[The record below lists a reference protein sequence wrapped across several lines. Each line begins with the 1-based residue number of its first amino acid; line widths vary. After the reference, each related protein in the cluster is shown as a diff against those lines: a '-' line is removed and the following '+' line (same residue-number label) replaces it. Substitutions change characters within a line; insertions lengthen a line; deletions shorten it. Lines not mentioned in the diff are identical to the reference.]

1 MKLAR
6 VSNAG
11 LWVEA
16 EGRRFLLDG
25 LHGQPPPPYCGMD
38 PGWEKA
44 LFQDRYPVDVVA
56 FTHGHPDHFCPQ
68 VAARYLAGP
77 SPKRGLR
84 RAGCVG
90 GPSGPGNCQS
100 LLWLGWPGPGG
111 LMAIPTRHIGAQ
123 YRTAPHSSLYLPG
136 REPLLFT
143 GDASPAS
150 SNFFS
155 RRCGPTDPY
164 FSRRPLLFLL
174 ARPFKRVVEQQIRPN
189 RAYVL
194 HLPLPQEDS
203 LGLARQIHENLAG
216 CTLPVTLLQLGQQVE
231 LA

>member
-16 EGRRFLLDG
+16 EGRHFLLDG
-25 LHGQPPPPYCGMD
+25 LHGRPPAPYCGMD
-38 PGWEKA
+38 PGWEAA

-68 VAARYLAGP
+68 VAARYLAAHPQSAVYAGP
-77 SPKRGLR
+77 DVLEALR
-84 RAGCVG
+84 AQGIVNPCY
-90 GPSGPGNCQS
+90 
-100 LLWLGWPGPGG
+100 GWDGPGPGG

-150 SNFFS
+150 SNFFPGGAALQTHILAATFAFFI
-155 RRCGPTDPY
+155 GP
-164 FSRRPLLFLL
+164 
-174 ARPFKRVVEQQIRPN
+174 PFKRVVEQRIQPS

-194 HLPLPQEDS
+194 HLPLPQADTQ
-203 LGLARQIHENLAG
+203 GLAQQIQKNLAG
-216 CTLPVTLLQLGQQVE
+216 CSLPAIILQLGQQVE

>member
-68 VAARYLAGP
+68 VAARYLAAHPQSAVYAGP
-77 SPKRGLR
+77 DVLEALR
-84 RAGCVG
+84 AQGIVNPCYAWDG
-90 GPSGPGNCQS
+90 
-100 LLWLGWPGPGG
+100 PGPGG

-123 YRTAPHSSLYLPG
+123 YRTAPHCSLYLPG
-136 REPLLFT
+136 PEPLLFT

-150 SNFFS
+150 SNFFPGGAALQTHILAATFAFFI
-155 RRCGPTDPY
+155 GP
-164 FSRRPLLFLL
+164 
-174 ARPFKRVVEQQIRPN
+174 PFKRVVEQQIRPN

>member
-1 MKLAR
+1 MILAR

-68 VAARYLAGP
+68 VAARYLAAHPQSAVYAGP
-77 SPKRGLR
+77 DVLEALR
-84 RAGCVG
+84 AQGIVNPCY
-90 GPSGPGNCQS
+90 
-100 LLWLGWPGPGG
+100 GWDGPGPGG
-111 LMAIPTRHIGAQ
+111 LMAIPTRHMGAQ
-123 YRTAPHSSLYLPG
+123 YRTAPHCSLYLPG
-136 REPLLFT
+136 PEPLLFT
-143 GDASPAS
+143 GDASPAP
-150 SNFFS
+150 SNFFPAGQ
-155 RRCGPTDPY
+155 RLQTHVLAAP
-164 FSRRPLLFLL
+164 FAFFEENPL
-174 ARPFKRVVEQQIRPN
+174 RRVVLQRIQPS

-194 HLPLPQEDS
+194 HLPLPQADTQ
-203 LGLARQIHENLAG
+203 GLAQQIQQNLAG
-216 CTLPVTLLQLGQQVE
+216 CSLPAIILQLGQQVE

>member
-16 EGRRFLLDG
+16 EGRHFLLDG
-25 LHGQPPPPYCGMD
+25 LHGRPLAPYCGMD

-68 VAARYLAGP
+68 VAARYLAAHPQSAVYAGP
-77 SPKRGLR
+77 DVLEALR
-84 RAGCVG
+84 AQGIVNPCYAWDG
-90 GPSGPGNCQS
+90 
-100 LLWLGWPGPGG
+100 PGPGG

-150 SNFFS
+150 SNFFPGGAALQTHILAATFAFFI
-155 RRCGPTDPY
+155 GP
-164 FSRRPLLFLL
+164 
-174 ARPFKRVVEQQIRPN
+174 PFKRVVEQQIRPN

>member
-1 MKLAR
+1 MILAR

-16 EGRRFLLDG
+16 EGRHFLLDG

-68 VAARYLAGP
+68 VAARYLAAHPQSAVYAGP
-77 SPKRGLR
+77 DVLEALR
-84 RAGCVG
+84 AQGIVNPCY
-90 GPSGPGNCQS
+90 
-100 LLWLGWPGPGG
+100 GWDGPGPGG
-111 LMAIPTRHIGAQ
+111 LMAIPTRHMGAQ
-123 YRTAPHSSLYLPG
+123 YRTAPHCSLYLPG
-136 REPLLFT
+136 PEPLLFT
-143 GDASPAS
+143 GDASPAP
-150 SNFFS
+150 SNFFPAGQ
-155 RRCGPTDPY
+155 RLQTHVLAAP
-164 FSRRPLLFLL
+164 FAFFEENPL
-174 ARPFKRVVEQQIRPN
+174 RRVVLQRIQPS

-194 HLPLPQEDS
+194 HLPLPQADTQ
-203 LGLARQIHENLAG
+203 GLTQQIQQNLAG
-216 CTLPVTLLQLGQQVE
+216 CSLPAIILQLGQQVE

>member
-1 MKLAR
+1 MILAR

-68 VAARYLAGP
+68 VAARYLAAHPQSAVYAGP
-77 SPKRGLR
+77 DVLEALR
-84 RAGCVG
+84 AQGIVNPCY
-90 GPSGPGNCQS
+90 
-100 LLWLGWPGPGG
+100 GWDGPGPGG
-111 LMAIPTRHIGAQ
+111 LMAIPTRHMGAQ
-123 YRTAPHSSLYLPG
+123 YRTAPHCSLYLPG
-136 REPLLFT
+136 PEPLLFT
-143 GDASPAS
+143 GDASPAPN
-150 SNFFS
+150 NFFPAGQ
-155 RRCGPTDPY
+155 RLQTHVLAAP
-164 FSRRPLLFLL
+164 FAFFEENPL
-174 ARPFKRVVEQQIRPN
+174 RRVVLQRIQPS

-194 HLPLPQEDS
+194 HLPLPQADTQ
-203 LGLARQIHENLAG
+203 GLTQQIQQNLAG
-216 CTLPVTLLQLGQQVE
+216 CSLPAIILQLGQQVE

>member
-1 MKLAR
+1 MILAR

-38 PGWEKA
+38 PGWAKA

-68 VAARYLAGP
+68 VAARYLAAHPQSAVYAGP
-77 SPKRGLR
+77 DVLEALR
-84 RAGCVG
+84 AQGIVNPCY
-90 GPSGPGNCQS
+90 
-100 LLWLGWPGPGG
+100 GWDGPGPGG
-111 LMAIPTRHIGAQ
+111 LMTIPTRHMGAQ
-123 YRTAPHSSLYLPG
+123 YRTAPHCSLYLPG
-136 REPLLFT
+136 PEPLLFT
-143 GDASPAS
+143 GDASPAP
-150 SNFFS
+150 SNFFPAGQ
-155 RRCGPTDPY
+155 RLQTHVLAAP
-164 FSRRPLLFLL
+164 FAFFEENPL
-174 ARPFKRVVEQQIRPN
+174 RRVVLQRIQPS

-194 HLPLPQEDS
+194 HLPLPQADTQ
-203 LGLARQIHENLAG
+203 GLTQQIQQNLAG
-216 CTLPVTLLQLGQQVE
+216 CSLPAIILQLGQQVE

>member
-1 MKLAR
+1 MILAR

-68 VAARYLAGP
+68 VAARYLAAHPQSAVYAGP
-77 SPKRGLR
+77 DVLEALR
-84 RAGCVG
+84 AQGIVNPCY
-90 GPSGPGNCQS
+90 
-100 LLWLGWPGPGG
+100 GWDGPGPGG
-111 LMAIPTRHIGAQ
+111 LMAIPTRHMGTQ
-123 YRTAPHSSLYLPG
+123 YRTAPHCSLYLPG
-136 REPLLFT
+136 PEPLLFT
-143 GDASPAS
+143 GDASPAP
-150 SNFFS
+150 SNFFPAGQ
-155 RRCGPTDPY
+155 RLQTHVLAAP
-164 FSRRPLLFLL
+164 FAFFEENPL
-174 ARPFKRVVEQQIRPN
+174 RRVVLQRIQPS

-194 HLPLPQEDS
+194 HLPLPQADTQ
-203 LGLARQIHENLAG
+203 GLAQQIQQNLAG
-216 CTLPVTLLQLGQQVE
+216 CSLPAIILQLGQQVE

>member
-68 VAARYLAGP
+68 VAARYLAAHPQSAVYAGP
-77 SPKRGLR
+77 DVLEALR
-84 RAGCVG
+84 AQGIVNPCYAWDG
-90 GPSGPGNCQS
+90 
-100 LLWLGWPGPGG
+100 PGPGG
-111 LMAIPTRHIGAQ
+111 LRAIPTRHIGAQ

-150 SNFFS
+150 SNFFPGGAALQTHILAATFAFFI
-155 RRCGPTDPY
+155 GP
-164 FSRRPLLFLL
+164 
-174 ARPFKRVVEQQIRPN
+174 PFKRVVEQQIRPN

-194 HLPLPQEDS
+194 HLPLPQADTQ
-203 LGLARQIHENLAG
+203 GLARQIHENLAG

>member
-16 EGRRFLLDG
+16 EGRHFLLDG

-68 VAARYLAGP
+68 VAARYLAAHPQSAVYAGP
-77 SPKRGLR
+77 DVLEALR
-84 RAGCVG
+84 AQGIVNPCYAWDG
-90 GPSGPGNCQS
+90 
-100 LLWLGWPGPGG
+100 PGPGG

-123 YRTAPHSSLYLPG
+123 YRTAPHCSLYLPG

-150 SNFFS
+150 SNFFPGGAALQTHILAATFAFFI
-155 RRCGPTDPY
+155 GP
-164 FSRRPLLFLL
+164 
-174 ARPFKRVVEQQIRPN
+174 PFKRVVEQQIRPN

-231 LA
+231 LV

>member
-1 MKLAR
+1 MILAR

-16 EGRRFLLDG
+16 EGRHFLLDG
-25 LHGQPPPPYCGMD
+25 LHGRPPAPYCGMD
-38 PGWEKA
+38 PGWEAA

-56 FTHGHPDHFCPQ
+56 FTHGHQDHFCPQ
-68 VAARYLAGP
+68 VAARYLAAHPQSAVYAGP
-77 SPKRGLR
+77 DVLEALR
-84 RAGCVG
+84 AQGVVNPCY
-90 GPSGPGNCQS
+90 
-100 LLWLGWPGPGG
+100 GWDGPGPGG
-111 LMAIPTRHIGAQ
+111 LRAIPTRHIGAQ

-150 SNFFS
+150 SNFFPAGQ
-155 RRCGPTDPY
+155 RLQTHVLAAP
-164 FSRRPLLFLL
+164 FAFFEENPL
-174 ARPFKRVVEQQIRPN
+174 RRVVLQRIQPS

-194 HLPLPQEDS
+194 HLPLPQADTQ
-203 LGLARQIHENLAG
+203 GLTQQIQQNLAG
-216 CTLPVTLLQLGQQVE
+216 CSLPAIILQLGQQVE

>member
-1 MKLAR
+1 M
-6 VSNAG
+6 
-11 LWVEA
+11 
-16 EGRRFLLDG
+16 LDG
-25 LHGQPPPPYCGMD
+25 LHGRPPAPYCGMD
-38 PGWEKA
+38 PGWEAA

-68 VAARYLAGP
+68 VAARYLAAHPQSAVYAGP
-77 SPKRGLR
+77 DVLEALR
-84 RAGCVG
+84 AQGIVNPCY
-90 GPSGPGNCQS
+90 
-100 LLWLGWPGPGG
+100 GWDGPGPGG
-111 LMAIPTRHIGAQ
+111 LRAIPTRHIGAQ

-143 GDASPAS
+143 GDASPGLQQL
-150 SNFFS
+150 FS

-164 FSRRPLLFLL
+164 FSGDLCFFIGP
-174 ARPFKRVVEQQIRPN
+174 PFKRVVLQRIRPN

>member
-16 EGRRFLLDG
+16 EGRHFLLDG

-68 VAARYLAGP
+68 VAARYLAAHPQSAVYAGP
-77 SPKRGLR
+77 DVLEALR
-84 RAGCVG
+84 AQGIVNPCYGWG
-90 GPSGPGNCQS
+90 G
-100 LLWLGWPGPGG
+100 PGPGG
-111 LMAIPTRHIGAQ
+111 LMAIPTRHMGAQ
-123 YRTAPHSSLYLPG
+123 YRTAPHCSLYLPG
-136 REPLLFT
+136 PEPLLFT
-143 GDASPAS
+143 GDASPAP
-150 SNFFS
+150 SNFFPAGQ
-155 RRCGPTDPY
+155 RLQTHVLAAP
-164 FSRRPLLFLL
+164 FAFFEENPL
-174 ARPFKRVVEQQIRPN
+174 RRVVLQRIQPS

-194 HLPLPQEDS
+194 HLPLPQADTQ
-203 LGLARQIHENLAG
+203 GLTQQIQQNLAG
-216 CTLPVTLLQLGQQVE
+216 CSLPAIILQLGQQVE

>member
-1 MKLAR
+1 MILAR

-16 EGRRFLLDG
+16 EGRLFLLDG

-68 VAARYLAGP
+68 VAARYLAAHPQSAVYAGP
-77 SPKRGLR
+77 DVLEALR
-84 RAGCVG
+84 AQGIVNPCY
-90 GPSGPGNCQS
+90 
-100 LLWLGWPGPGG
+100 GWDGPGPGG
-111 LMAIPTRHIGAQ
+111 LMAIPTRHMGAQ
-123 YRTAPHSSLYLPG
+123 YRTAPHCSLYLPG
-136 REPLLFT
+136 PEPLLFT
-143 GDASPAS
+143 GDASPAP
-150 SNFFS
+150 SNFFPAGQ
-155 RRCGPTDPY
+155 RLQTHVLAAP
-164 FSRRPLLFLL
+164 FAFFEENPL
-174 ARPFKRVVEQQIRPN
+174 RRVVLQRIQPS

-194 HLPLPQEDS
+194 HLPLPQADTQ
-203 LGLARQIHENLAG
+203 GLTQQIQQNLAG
-216 CTLPVTLLQLGQQVE
+216 CSLPAIILQLGQQVE